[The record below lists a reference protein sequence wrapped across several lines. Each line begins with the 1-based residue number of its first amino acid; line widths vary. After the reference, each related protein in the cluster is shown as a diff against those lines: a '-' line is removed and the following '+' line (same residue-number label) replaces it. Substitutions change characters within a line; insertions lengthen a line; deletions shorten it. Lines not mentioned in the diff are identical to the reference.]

1 MELFEH
7 FPYIYR
13 RKWDLKSLL
22 LVPLWGNVIGNVEMN
37 LLFFKVLGCVGLRG
51 YVSCYITITLIKHMF
66 LTYGHLDSYD
76 FVQKRKKSIGF

>member
-1 MELFEH
+1 
-7 FPYIYR
+7 
-13 RKWDLKSLL
+13 
-22 LVPLWGNVIGNVEMN
+22 MN